1 MLISNKI
8 HYFRN
13 FYEQIYEKKCELVVC
28 YAKKQAAKITS
39 DYEIDFF
46 DVCLYCNICFGE
58 VLGPTADY
66 DAIGRDRIKGGV

>member
-1 MLISNKI
+1 
-8 HYFRN
+8 
-13 FYEQIYEKKCELVVC
+13 VVC

-46 DVCLYCNICFGE
+46 DVCVHRDLCFGQIF
-58 VLGPTADY
+58 GSTADY